1 MPVATCCVCR
11 DIIAGGE
18 RFVLVR
24 QGREEVHCS
33 QSCLVANVQARQRA
47 RAAVRRRWLL
57 RAAAVALVVIGAP
70 KLWHRFRLPQAQS
83 ISLVAEDVRP
93 APRARPAPV
102 FEGPAWP
109 PTDDDWLFA
118 FHNTVWSYPLPGPVR
133 RPPAV
138 ADGHSV
144 DVPAELWGEHVYAV
158 HEGTVDHLQHAG
170 GEVSLR
176 LVHFGGM
183 VFTHYAHLAA
193 VPRTIKR
200 GAQVKAGDVIGS
212 VGDTG
217 HRTPRPLR
225 PVRAVDPPVQ
235 RAAGGL
241 LGSDAADGQLAAA
254 APDPRHGGRVRPD
267 GERPA
272 DAGRPTPPALTRAG
286 AQASISLSTMA
297 ESAARRVPP
306 RPSANGSA
314 AAMPR
319 RVVQSSMAP
328 ARVPKTAPTAGRT
341 STRAGGSAIP
351 SDSSR
356 SKGKRPQ
363 LHTTSSSRANAD
375 QRARNDSQLSPS
387 ASRSRGMRM

>member
-1 MPVATCCVCR
+1 MPVATCCICR
-11 DIIAGGE
+11 DIITGGE

-24 QGREEVHCS
+24 RGREEVHCS
-33 QSCLVANVQARQRA
+33 QSCLVANVQSRQRA

-57 RAAAVALVVIGAP
+57 RVSAVALVVIGAP
-70 KLWHRFRLPQAQS
+70 KLWHRIRLPQAQS

-93 APRARPAPV
+93 APRPRPAPV
-102 FEGPAWP
+102 LEGPAWP

-118 FHNTVWSYPLPGPVR
+118 FQRTVWSYPLPGPIR

-217 HRTPRPLR
+217 TERPGHFVRFGLSIR
-225 PVRAVDPPVQ
+225 PSSALPEVFWDPAPLMATWPMQLPTHGTVAGFVPTESDLPMPPVRHH
-235 RAAGGL
+235 
-241 LGSDAADGQLAAA
+241 
-254 APDPRHGGRVRPD
+254 PR
-267 GERPA
+267 
-272 DAGRPTPPALTRAG
+272 
-286 AQASISLSTMA
+286 
-297 ESAARRVPP
+297 
-306 RPSANGSA
+306 
-314 AAMPR
+314 
-319 RVVQSSMAP
+319 
-328 ARVPKTAPTAGRT
+328 
-341 STRAGGSAIP
+341 
-351 SDSSR
+351 
-356 SKGKRPQ
+356 
-363 LHTTSSSRANAD
+363 
-375 QRARNDSQLSPS
+375 
-387 ASRSRGMRM
+387 